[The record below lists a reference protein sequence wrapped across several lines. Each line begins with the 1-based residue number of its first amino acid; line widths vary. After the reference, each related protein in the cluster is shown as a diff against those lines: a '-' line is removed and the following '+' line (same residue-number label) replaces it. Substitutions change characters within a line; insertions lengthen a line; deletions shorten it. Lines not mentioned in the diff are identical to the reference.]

1 MQIFVVITLVQVVGF
16 FGVFL
21 VVVGFLFWFFLC
33 VGFCFVFLFVFIA

>member
-16 FGVFL
+16 FGFFL
-21 VVVGFLFWFFLC
+21 VVVGFLFWVFLC